1 VMTKTNYLSA
11 SVALLA
17 TLLAASLLALGLP
30 DVAFPQDVVQDNK
43 PPAGASDDGQ
53 VAIQQALSERVI
65 TSNNGPLTSIW
76 IGNNLSCQ
84 VDHEG
89 NGPGGEF
96 YDGQE
101 SALVTDC
108 GTLLAVGDTTFGQA
122 NAGEGYVEFTPVSQS
137 EVVGRGT
144 QQRPFKVT
152 TVVDVG
158 DTGLR
163 ITQTDSYV
171 VGQDFYTTTIT
182 VKNRGTSR
190 QDVVLYH
197 YGDCYLNLTDEDTI
211 GKRVESSLGRAPAC
225 ESTDPN
231 APEEVLS
238 LLPRSG
244 GYTYHAGSY
253 QGIYDAPNMQEPY
266 GNTCERCR
274 EVVDSGVGLSWELS
288 IGRGDSKTT
297 TLRTRVVI
305 ND

>member
-1 VMTKTNYLSA
+1 MTKTNYLSA
-11 SVALLA
+11 AVALLA
-17 TLLAASLLALGLP
+17 TLLAATLLALGLP
-30 DVAFPQDVVQDNK
+30 DVALPQEVVDNNK
-43 PPAGASDDGQ
+43 PPAGASDGQ
-53 VAIQQALSERVI
+53 VGIQQVLEERVI
-65 TSNNGPLTSIW
+65 TSNGPLASIW

-96 YDGQE
+96 YDGQP

-108 GTLLAVGDTTFGQA
+108 GTLLAVDGTTYGP
-122 NAGEGYVEFTPVSQS
+122 NSRYVEFTPVSQS

-144 QQRPFKVT
+144 EERPFKVT

-171 VGQDFYTTTIT
+171 VGRNYYTTTIT
-182 VKNRGTSR
+182 VKNLGTSR

-197 YGDCYLNLTDEDTI
+197 YGDCYLNLTDGNTI

-231 APEEVLS
+231 EEELS

-244 GYTYHAGSY
+244 GYTYHAGYY
-253 QGIYDAPNMQEPY
+253 QGIYDAPNIQEPY
-266 GNTCERCR
+266 ENTCEPCR
-274 EVVDSGVGLSWELS
+274 EVVDSGVGLSWEFS
-288 IGRGDSKTT
+288 IGPGDSKTR
-297 TLRTRVVI
+297 TLRTRVVF
-305 ND
+305 D